1 MYHCANSPKKSRGRR
16 PMRLALQKSGKNV
29 LSSALD
35 ARKLLPFAFILMLA
49 FLVAMAWDSFSRT
62 RELLSSQAYVEHT
75 HQVLYELDAIQDGL
89 GDAREAWL
97 HYVLTPEKQ
106 DLDTFDDSYKEVW
119 KRVARV
125 EDLSKDD
132 PAQQERIK
140 QLQVWITEELKQLS
154 DNLRTNKTLLI
165 YHSPATDFKQDRVR
179 NAVQKF
185 KDEQEILL
193 RERNLAAQNRAEE
206 VERSVSV
213 RVGGFSA
220 LMAVLFLLVLR
231 ESKKLRIAEQAA
243 LHSQTKLEGSLQQLQ
258 IETESGKMLNEL
270 QANLQI
276 CVNAPEAYEVLGGYA
291 QKFIPNS
298 AGAVFAIDS
307 SRNLMGVM
315 ASWGDSLSPTQHI
328 LSPEDCCA
336 MRGSRLHLR
345 TETAHGLSCRH
356 FSGSI
361 PDAYLCLPLAALGET
376 LGILHISVS
385 DTAGFTPTRLQLIQQ
400 SGEYA
405 ALRLANLRLREKLH
419 DQSIRD
425 PLTGLYNRR
434 FLEATLEQE
443 LHRSGRHHT
452 GLGIIMADIDKFK
465 SFNDSFGH
473 TAGDIVLKEVAA
485 MLRRSV
491 RTEDIVCRYG
501 GEEFLVVLPDT
512 SLASVS
518 ERAEQVRGS
527 IAKLDLQHAGHSL
540 GKVTA
545 SFGISFSQDGVLTP
559 DILLR
564 YADEA
569 LYESKRRGCNCVS
582 LSDSVANL
590 LAEKNKEAPS
600 PTLTFKIA
608 PN

>member
-1 MYHCANSPKKSRGRR
+1 
-16 PMRLALQKSGKNV
+16 MRYLLKNSGKSV
-29 LSSALD
+29 LQSALD
-35 ARKLLPFAFILMLA
+35 ARRLLPFAFILMLA

-75 HQVLYELDAIQDGL
+75 HQVLYEMDAIQDGL

-97 HYVLTPEKQ
+97 HYILTPEQQ
-106 DLDTFDDSYKEVW
+106 DLDTFAESSKQVW

-125 EDLSKDD
+125 EELTKDD
-132 PAQQERIK
+132 PAQRERIK
-140 QLQVWITEELKQLS
+140 QLQVWITEELKQLG

-185 KDEQEILL
+185 KDEQEVLL

-243 LHSQTKLEGSLQQLQ
+243 LHSQIKLENSLQQLQ

-291 QKFIPNS
+291 QKFIPHS

-336 MRGSRLHLR
+336 MRGGRLHLQV
-345 TETAHGLSCRH
+345 ETSRGLTCRH

-361 PDAYLCLPLAALGET
+361 PEAYVCLPLAALGET
-376 LGILHISVS
+376 LGILHISTDSS
-385 DTAGFTPTRLQLIQQ
+385 DQLSASRLAMIQQ
-400 SGEYA
+400 AGEYA

-452 GLGIIMADIDKFK
+452 GLGVIMADIDKFK
-465 SFNDSFGH
+465 VLNDSFGH

-512 SLASVS
+512 TLESVS
-518 ERAEQVRGS
+518 ERAEQVRES
-527 IAKLDLQHAGHSL
+527 IAKLELQHAGHSL

-559 DILLR
+559 EILLR

-582 LSDSVANL
+582 LSDSVTNL
-590 LAEKNKEAPS
+590 LAQKEEKELPPAPLS
-600 PTLTFKIA
+600 FKIA
-608 PN
+608 QPQA

>member
-1 MYHCANSPKKSRGRR
+1 MRFFLAKNGR
-16 PMRLALQKSGKNV
+16 NV
-29 LSSALD
+29 LSGALD

-49 FLVAMAWDSFSRT
+49 FLVAMAVDSISRT
-62 RELLSSQAYVEHT
+62 RELLNSQEFVERT
-75 HQVLYELDAIQDGL
+75 NNVLHEMDGVEDGL
-89 GDAREAWL
+89 QDAREAAL
-97 HYVLTPEKQ
+97 HYVLTPEK
-106 DLDTFDDSYKEVW
+106 
-119 KRVARV
+119 
-125 EDLSKDD
+125 EDLVNFDAAV
-132 PAQQERIK
+132 AQTWTRLDRITVLTK
-140 QLQVWITEELKQLS
+140 NDKGYPEKIEQFRAWIRDELRQLS
-154 DNLRTNKTLLI
+154 DNMRTEKTLLI
-165 YHSPATDFKQDRVR
+165 FHSKESDFNRDRVR
-179 NAVQKF
+179 EAIQKF
-185 KDEQEILL
+185 KDDEEALL
-193 RERNLAAQNRAEE
+193 VQRNEAARARAHE
-206 VERSVSV
+206 VERSVTV
-213 RVGGFSA
+213 RIGGFSA
-220 LMAVLFLLVLR
+220 LMAVLFLLVIR
-231 ESKKLRIAEQAA
+231 ESKKLRIAEQTAINA
-243 LHSQTKLEGSLQQLQ
+243 QTKLEGSLQQLQ
-258 IETESGKMLNEL
+258 SETESGRLLNDL

-276 CVNAPEAYEVLGGYA
+276 CINAPEAYEVLGGYA

-345 TETAHGLSCRH
+345 LETSQGLSCRH

-376 LGILHISVS
+376 LGILHISVPNS
-385 DTAGFTPTRLQLIQQ
+385 DVFTPTRLALIQQ

-434 FLEATLEQE
+434 FLEAALEQE
-443 LHRSGRHHT
+443 LHRSSRHHT
-452 GLGIIMADIDKFK
+452 GLGVIMADIDKFK

-473 TAGDIVLKEVAA
+473 NAGDIVLKEIGA
-485 MLRRSV
+485 LFRRSV

-501 GEEFLVVLPDT
+501 GEEFLMVLPDT
-512 SLASVS
+512 TLESVR
-518 ERAEQVRGS
+518 ERTEVMRDAIE
-527 IAKLDLQHAGHSL
+527 KLELQHAGHAL

-590 LAEKNKEAPS
+590 LAEKNKEAPA
-600 PTLTFKIA
+600 PLTFKIA

>member
-1 MYHCANSPKKSRGRR
+1 
-16 PMRLALQKSGKNV
+16 
-29 LSSALD
+29 
-35 ARKLLPFAFILMLA
+35 MLA

-62 RELLSSQAYVEHT
+62 RELLSSLTYVEHT

-89 GDAREAWL
+89 QDARRAWA
-97 HYVLTPEKQ
+97 HYILTPEKQ
-106 DLDTFDDSYKEVW
+106 DLDAFDEAVKETW
-119 KRVARV
+119 MRVDRV
-125 EDLSKDD
+125 VFLTKDD
-132 PAQQERIK
+132 GAQQEKLK
-140 QLQVWITEELKQLS
+140 QLQTWIGEELQQLR
-154 DNLRTNKTLLI
+154 DNLRVSKTLLI
-165 YHSPATDFKQDRVR
+165 YHSPESDSNLNRVR
-179 NAVQKF
+179 NAILKF
-185 KDEQEILL
+185 RDEQETIL
-193 RERNLAAQNRAEE
+193 RERNMAAQLRAQE

-213 RVGGFSA
+213 RIGGFSA
-220 LMAVLFLLVLR
+220 LMAVLFLLVIR

-243 LHSQTKLEGSLQQLQ
+243 LHAQTKLEGSLLRLQ
-258 IETESGKMLNEL
+258 SETESGKLLNEL

-276 CVNAPEAYEVLGGYA
+276 CVSAPEAYEVLGGYA
-291 QKFIPNS
+291 QKFISNS

-336 MRGSRLHLR
+336 MRGGRLHLQVEASR
-345 TETAHGLSCRH
+345 GLSCRH

-361 PDAYLCLPLAALGET
+361 PEAYVCLPLAALGET
-376 LGILHISVS
+376 LGILHISATNS
-385 DTAGFTPTRLQLIQQ
+385 AEFTATTLAMIQQ
-400 SGEYA
+400 AGEYA

-512 SLASVS
+512 SSGKR
-518 ERAEQVRGS
+518 ERARGTG
-527 IAKLDLQHAGHSL
+527 A
-540 GKVTA
+540 
-545 SFGISFSQDGVLTP
+545 
-559 DILLR
+559 
-564 YADEA
+564 
-569 LYESKRRGCNCVS
+569 
-582 LSDSVANL
+582 
-590 LAEKNKEAPS
+590 
-600 PTLTFKIA
+600 
-608 PN
+608 

>member
-1 MYHCANSPKKSRGRR
+1 MRFFLTKNGR
-16 PMRLALQKSGKNV
+16 NV
-29 LSSALD
+29 LSGALD
-35 ARKLLPFAFILMLA
+35 ARRLLPFAFVLMLL
-49 FLVAMAWDSFSRT
+49 FLVAMALDSRSRT
-62 RELLSSQAYVEHT
+62 SELLSSQEFVERT
-75 HQVLYELDAIQDGL
+75 NAVLHEMDGVEDGL
-89 GDAREAWL
+89 QDAREAAL
-97 HYVLTPEKQ
+97 HYVLTPEKE
-106 DLDTFDDSYKEVW
+106 DLVTFDAA
-119 KRVARV
+119 VAQTWTRL
-125 EDLSKDD
+125 D
-132 PAQQERIK
+132 RIS
-140 QLQVWITEELKQLS
+140 QLTKNDKGYAGKIEQLRGWIRDELRQLS
-154 DNLRTNKTLLI
+154 DNMRTTHTLLI
-165 YHSPATDFKQDRVR
+165 FHSKEADFNRDRVR
-179 NAVQKF
+179 DGIQKF
-185 KDEQEILL
+185 KDDEEALL
-193 RERNLAAQNRAEE
+193 AQRNEAARARARA
-206 VERSVSV
+206 VESSVTW
-213 RVGGFSA
+213 RIGGFSA
-220 LMAVLFLLVLR
+220 LMAVLFLLVIR
-231 ESKKLRIAEQAA
+231 ESKKLRIAEKRA
-243 LHSQTKLEGSLQQLQ
+243 LNSQTKLEGSLQQLQ
-258 IETESGKMLNEL
+258 SETESGRLLNDL

-276 CVNAPEAYEVLGGYA
+276 CINPPEAYEVLGGYA

-345 TETAHGLSCRH
+345 MEVSQGLACRH

-376 LGILHISVS
+376 LGILHISVQNS
-385 DTAGFTPTRLQLIQQ
+385 DVFTPQRLALIQQ

-434 FLEATLEQE
+434 FLEASLDQE
-443 LHRSGRHHT
+443 LHRSSRHHT
-452 GLGIIMADIDKFK
+452 GVGVIMADIDKFK
-465 SFNDSFGH
+465 AFNDTFGH
-473 TAGDIVLKEVAA
+473 NAGDIVLKEVAA
-485 MLRRSV
+485 LFRRSV

-501 GEEFLVVLPDT
+501 GEEFLIVLPDT
-512 SLASVS
+512 TLESVR
-518 ERAEQVRGS
+518 ERAEAMREA
-527 IAKLDLQHAGHSL
+527 IEKLELQHAGHAL
-540 GKVTA
+540 GKITA

-590 LAEKNKEAPS
+590 LAEKEKEAP
-600 PTLTFKIA
+600 PPPLTFKVA

>member
-1 MYHCANSPKKSRGRR
+1 MRFVLNKNGR
-16 PMRLALQKSGKNV
+16 NV
-29 LSSALD
+29 LSGALD

-49 FLVAMAWDSFSRT
+49 FLVAMALDSMSRT
-62 RELLSSQAYVEHT
+62 RELLNSQQFVERT
-75 HQVLYELDAIQDGL
+75 NNVLHEMDGVEDGL
-89 GDAREAWL
+89 QDAREAAL
-97 HYVLTPEKQ
+97 HYVLTPEK
-106 DLDTFDDSYKEVW
+106 
-119 KRVARV
+119 
-125 EDLSKDD
+125 EDLVAFDAAV
-132 PAQQERIK
+132 AQTWTRLDRIAQLTKNDKGYPERIE
-140 QLQVWITEELKQLS
+140 QLRGWIKDELRQLS
-154 DNLRTNKTLLI
+154 DNMRTTKTLLI
-165 YHSPATDFKQDRVR
+165 FHTPDADFNRDRTR
-179 NAVQKF
+179 DAIQKF
-185 KDEQEILL
+185 KDDEEALL
-193 RERNLAAQNRAEE
+193 SQRNEAARARTRA
-206 VERSVSV
+206 VESSITV
-213 RVGGFSA
+213 RIGGFSA
-220 LMAVLFLLVLR
+220 LMAVLFLLVIR
-231 ESKKLRIAEQAA
+231 ESKKLRIAEQTA
-243 LHSQTKLEGSLQQLQ
+243 LNAQTKLEGSLQQLQ
-258 IETESGKMLNEL
+258 SETESGRLLNDL

-276 CVNAPEAYEVLGGYA
+276 CINPPEAYEVLGGYA
-291 QKFIPNS
+291 QKFIPDS

-345 TETAHGLSCRH
+345 METSQGLACRH

-376 LGILHISVS
+376 LGILHISVPNS
-385 DTAGFTPTRLQLIQQ
+385 QVFTPQRLALIQQ

-434 FLEATLEQE
+434 FLEAALEQE

-452 GLGIIMADIDKFK
+452 GLGVIMADIDKFK

-473 TAGDIVLKEVAA
+473 NAGDIVLKEIGA
-485 MLRRSV
+485 LFRRSV

-501 GEEFLVVLPDT
+501 GEEFLIVLPDT
-512 SLASVS
+512 TLESVR
-518 ERAEQVRGS
+518 ERTEVMRDAIE
-527 IAKLDLQHAGHSL
+527 KLELQHAGHAL
-540 GKVTA
+540 GKITA

-559 DILLR
+559 EILLR

-590 LAEKNKEAPS
+590 LAEKQKEP
-600 PTLTFKIA
+600 PPPPLTFKVA

>member
-1 MYHCANSPKKSRGRR
+1 
-16 PMRLALQKSGKNV
+16 MRVQLRNSGKNV
-29 LSSALD
+29 LQSALD
-35 ARKLLPFAFILMLA
+35 ARRLLPFAFILMLA

-97 HYVLTPEKQ
+97 HYILTPEKQ

-125 EDLSKDD
+125 EDLYKDD

-140 QLQVWITEELKQLS
+140 QLQVWIAEELQQLR

-185 KDEQEILL
+185 KSEQEKIL
-193 RERNLAAQNRAEE
+193 RERNLAAQARAEE

-220 LMAVLFLLVLR
+220 LMAVLFLLVIR
-231 ESKKLRIAEQAA
+231 ESKKLRIAEQLA
-243 LHSQTKLEGSLQQLQ
+243 LHSQLKLEGSLQQLQ

-315 ASWGDSLSPTQHI
+315 SSWGDSLSPTQHI

-336 MRGSRLHLR
+336 MRGGRLHLQV
-345 TETAHGLSCRH
+345 ETSRGLTCRH

-361 PDAYLCLPLAALGET
+361 PEAYVCLPLAALGET
-376 LGILHISVS
+376 LGILHISTES
-385 DTAGFTPTRLQLIQQ
+385 SEQLSASRLAMIQQ
-400 SGEYA
+400 AGEYA

-452 GLGIIMADIDKFK
+452 GLGVIMADIDKFK
-465 SFNDSFGH
+465 LFNDSFGH

-512 SLASVS
+512 SLESVS
-518 ERAEQVRGS
+518 ERAEQVR
-527 IAKLDLQHAGHSL
+527 
-540 GKVTA
+540 
-545 SFGISFSQDGVLTP
+545 
-559 DILLR
+559 
-564 YADEA
+564 
-569 LYESKRRGCNCVS
+569 
-582 LSDSVANL
+582 
-590 LAEKNKEAPS
+590 
-600 PTLTFKIA
+600 
-608 PN
+608 

>member
-1 MYHCANSPKKSRGRR
+1 M
-16 PMRLALQKSGKNV
+16 LQ
-29 LSSALD
+29 SALD
-35 ARKLLPFAFILMLA
+35 ARRLLPFAFILMLA

-97 HYVLTPEKQ
+97 HYILTPEQ
-106 DLDTFDDSYKEVW
+106 AGSWTRLPNPRSRYGSEWLAW
-119 KRVARV
+119 KI
-125 EDLSKDD
+125 L
-132 PAQQERIK
+132 PATILRNRNEIK

-185 KDEQEILL
+185 KDEQETLL
-193 RERNLAAQNRAEE
+193 RERNLAAQARAQE

-213 RVGGFSA
+213 RVGIFSA
-220 LMAVLFLLVLR
+220 LMAVVFLLVIR
-231 ESKKLRIAEQAA
+231 ESKKLRIAEQSA
-243 LHSQTKLEGSLQQLQ
+243 LHSQTQLEGSLQQLQ
-258 IETESGKMLNEL
+258 IETESGKLLNEL

-291 QKFIPNS
+291 QKFIPDS

-336 MRGSRLHLR
+336 MRGGRLHLQV
-345 TETAHGLSCRH
+345 ETSRGLTCRH

-361 PDAYLCLPLAALGET
+361 PDAYVCLPLAALGET
-376 LGILHISVS
+376 LGILHISTES
-385 DTAGFTPTRLQLIQQ
+385 SEQLSASRLAMIQQ
-400 SGEYA
+400 AGEYA

-452 GLGIIMADIDKFK
+452 GLGVIMADIDKFK
-465 SFNDSFGH
+465 VFNDSFGH

-512 SLASVS
+512 SLESVS
-518 ERAEQVRGS
+518 ERAEQVRES

-559 DILLR
+559 EILLR

-582 LSDSVANL
+582 LSDSVTNL
-590 LAEKNKEAPS
+590 LAAEKPEKER
-600 PTLTFKIA
+600 LLRRLRFKIA
-608 PN
+608 QT

>member
-1 MYHCANSPKKSRGRR
+1 
-16 PMRLALQKSGKNV
+16 MRYLLKNSGKSV
-29 LSSALD
+29 LQSALD
-35 ARKLLPFAFILMLA
+35 ARRLLPFAFILMLA

-75 HQVLYELDAIQDGL
+75 HQVLYEMDAIQDGL

-97 HYVLTPEKQ
+97 HYILTPEQQ
-106 DLDTFDDSYKEVW
+106 DLDTFAESSKQVW

-125 EDLSKDD
+125 EELTKDD
-132 PAQQERIK
+132 PAQRERIK

-291 QKFIPNS
+291 QKFIPHS

-336 MRGSRLHLR
+336 MRGGRLHLQV
-345 TETAHGLSCRH
+345 ETSRGLTCRH

-361 PDAYLCLPLAALGET
+361 PEAYVCLPLAALGET
-376 LGILHISVS
+376 LGILHISTESS
-385 DTAGFTPTRLQLIQQ
+385 DQLSASRLAMIQQ
-400 SGEYA
+400 AGEYA

-452 GLGIIMADIDKFK
+452 GLGVIMADIDKFK
-465 SFNDSFGH
+465 VFNDSFGH

-512 SLASVS
+512 TLESVS
-518 ERAEQVRGS
+518 ERAEQVRES
-527 IAKLDLQHAGHSL
+527 IAKLELQHAGHSL

-559 DILLR
+559 EILLR

-582 LSDSVANL
+582 LSDSVTNL
-590 LAEKNKEAPS
+590 LAEKQEKEAPPAPLS
-600 PTLTFKIA
+600 FKIA
-608 PN
+608 QPQA

>member
-1 MYHCANSPKKSRGRR
+1 
-16 PMRLALQKSGKNV
+16 
-29 LSSALD
+29 
-35 ARKLLPFAFILMLA
+35 MLA

-75 HQVLYELDAIQDGL
+75 HQVLYEMDAIQDGL

-97 HYVLTPEKQ
+97 HYILTPEQQ
-106 DLDTFDDSYKEVW
+106 DLDTFAESSKQVW

-125 EDLSKDD
+125 EELTKDD
-132 PAQQERIK
+132 PAQRERIK

-243 LHSQTKLEGSLQQLQ
+243 LHSQIKLENSLQQLQ

-291 QKFIPNS
+291 QKFIPHS

-336 MRGSRLHLR
+336 MRGGRLHLQV
-345 TETAHGLSCRH
+345 ETSRGLTCRH

-361 PDAYLCLPLAALGET
+361 PEAYVCLPLAALGET
-376 LGILHISVS
+376 LGILHISTDSS
-385 DTAGFTPTRLQLIQQ
+385 DQLSASRLAMIQQ
-400 SGEYA
+400 AGEYA

-452 GLGIIMADIDKFK
+452 GLGVIMADIDKFK
-465 SFNDSFGH
+465 VFNDSFGH

-512 SLASVS
+512 TLESVS
-518 ERAEQVRGS
+518 ERAEQVRES
-527 IAKLDLQHAGHSL
+527 IAKLELQHAGHSL

-559 DILLR
+559 EILLR

-582 LSDSVANL
+582 LSDSVTNL
-590 LAEKNKEAPS
+590 LAQKEEKELPPAPLS
-600 PTLTFKIA
+600 FKIA
-608 PN
+608 QPQA

>member
-1 MYHCANSPKKSRGRR
+1 MHDYLKSG
-16 PMRLALQKSGKNV
+16 GKNV

-35 ARKLLPFAFILMLA
+35 ARKLLPFAFVLMLA

-62 RELLSSQAYVEHT
+62 RELLSSQAFVERT
-75 HQVLYELDAIQDGL
+75 NNVLHEMDGVEDGL
-89 GDAREAWL
+89 QDAREAAL
-97 HYVLTPEKQ
+97 HYVLTPEK
-106 DLDTFDDSYKEVW
+106 
-119 KRVARV
+119 
-125 EDLSKDD
+125 EDLVTFEDGVAQTWTRLDRIANITKDERGYPEKLGQLRLWIKD
-132 PAQQERIK
+132 ELQQLR
-140 QLQVWITEELKQLS
+140 
-154 DNLRTNKTLLI
+154 DNMRTTKTLLI
-165 YHSPATDFKQDRVR
+165 FHSPDADRNRDRVR
-179 NAVQKF
+179 DAIQKF
-185 KDEQEILL
+185 KDDEEALL
-193 RERNLAAQNRAEE
+193 RQRNEAARLRARE

-213 RVGGFSA
+213 RIGGFSA
-220 LMAVLFLLVLR
+220 LMAVLFLLVIR
-231 ESKKLRIAEQAA
+231 ESKKLRVAEQTA
-243 LHSQTKLEGSLQQLQ
+243 LNAQTRLEGSLQQLQ

-270 QANLQI
+270 QAHLQI

-291 QKFIPNS
+291 QKFIPYS

-315 ASWGDSLSPTQHI
+315 ASWGESLSPTQHI

-336 MRGSRLHLR
+336 MRGGRLHLQV
-345 TETAHGLSCRH
+345 ETSRGLTCRH

-361 PDAYLCLPLAALGET
+361 PDAYVCLPLAALGET
-376 LGILHISVS
+376 LGILHISATS
-385 DTAGFTPTRLQLIQQ
+385 SGEFTAARLAMIQQ
-400 SGEYA
+400 AGEYA

-443 LHRSGRHHT
+443 LHRSSRHHT

-465 SFNDSFGH
+465 TFNDSFGH
-473 TAGDIVLKEVAA
+473 TAGDIVLKEIGAL
-485 MLRRSV
+485 LRRSV

-512 SLASVS
+512 SLESVS
-518 ERAEQVRGS
+518 ERAELVRDA
-527 IAKLDLQHAGHSL
+527 IAKLELQHAGHAL
-540 GKVTA
+540 GKITA

-559 DILLR
+559 EILLR

-582 LSDSVANL
+582 LSESVSNL
-590 LAEKNKEAPS
+590 LAEKQGKDPAAAP
-600 PTLTFKIA
+600 LTFKIVQS
-608 PN
+608 

>member
-1 MYHCANSPKKSRGRR
+1 
-16 PMRLALQKSGKNV
+16 MRLSLQKSGQNV
-29 LSSALD
+29 LRSALD
-35 ARKLLPFAFILMLA
+35 ARKLLPFAFVLMLA

-62 RELLSSQAYVEHT
+62 RELLNSQEFVERT
-75 HQVLYELDAIQDGL
+75 NSVLHEMDGVEDGL
-89 GDAREAWL
+89 QDAREAAL
-97 HYVLTPEKQ
+97 HYVLTPEKE
-106 DLDTFDDSYKEVW
+106 DLVAFEAAVAQTW
-119 KRVARV
+119 KRLDRISQMTRDDKGYQGRI
-125 EDLSKDD
+125 EQLS
-132 PAQQERIK
+132 R
-140 QLQVWITEELKQLS
+140 WINEELQQLR
-154 DNLRTNKTLLI
+154 DNMRTTHTLLI
-165 YHSPATDFKQDRVR
+165 FHTPDADRNRDRVR
-179 NAVQKF
+179 DAIQKF
-185 KDEQEILL
+185 KDDEEALL
-193 RERNLAAQNRAEE
+193 SQRNEAARARARD
-206 VERSVSV
+206 VEHSVTWRIV
-213 RVGGFSA
+213 GFSV

-231 ESKKLRIAEQAA
+231 ESKKLRIAEQTA
-243 LHSQTKLEGSLQQLQ
+243 LNAQTRLEGSLLQLQ
-258 IETESGKMLNEL
+258 TETESGKLLNDL

-276 CVNAPEAYEVLGGYA
+276 CVNPPEAYEVLGSYS
-291 QKFIPNS
+291 QKFIPGS

-345 TETAHGLSCRH
+345 TETTHGLSCRH

-385 DTAGFTPTRLQLIQQ
+385 NAAAISPTRLQLIQQ
-400 SGEYA
+400 CGEYA

-452 GLGIIMADIDKFK
+452 GLGVIMADIDKFK
-465 SFNDSFGH
+465 AFNDTFGH
-473 TAGDIVLKEVAA
+473 TAGDIVLKEVGA
-485 MLRRSV
+485 LFRRSV

-501 GEEFLVVLPDT
+501 GEEFLIVLPDT
-512 SLASVS
+512 SLENVR
-518 ERAEQVRGS
+518 ERAESMRDA
-527 IAKLDLQHAGHSL
+527 IAKLDLQHAGHAL
-540 GKVTA
+540 GKITA

-559 DILLR
+559 EILLR

-590 LAEKNKEAPS
+590 LAEKNKDATPAP
-600 PTLTFKIA
+600 LTFKIA
-608 PN
+608 QN

>member
-1 MYHCANSPKKSRGRR
+1 
-16 PMRLALQKSGKNV
+16 MRLSLQKSGKNV
-29 LSSALD
+29 LSGALD
-35 ARKLLPFAFILMLA
+35 ARKLLPIAFILMLL
-49 FLVAMAWDSFSRT
+49 FLFAMAWDSIART
-62 RELLSSQAYVEHT
+62 RELLSSQEFVERT
-75 HQVLYELDAIQDGL
+75 NSVLHEMDGVEDGL
-89 GDAREAWL
+89 QDAREAAL

-106 DLDTFDDSYKEVW
+106 DLDTFENAVRQTWVRLAEVERMT
-119 KRVARV
+119 KN
-125 EDLSKDD
+125 DKGY
-132 PAQQERIK
+132 PERID
-140 QLQVWITEELKQLS
+140 ELKGGINAELQQLR
-154 DNLRTNKTLLI
+154 DNLRTTHTLLI
-165 YHSPATDFKQDRVR
+165 FHTPDADRNRDRVR
-179 NAVQKF
+179 DAIQKF
-185 KDEQEILL
+185 KDDEEALL
-193 RERNLAAQNRAEE
+193 SQRNEAARARAHA
-206 VERSVSV
+206 VESSVTW
-213 RVGGFSA
+213 RIIGFSA
-220 LMAVLFLLVLR
+220 LMGVLFLLVIR
-231 ESKKLRIAEQAA
+231 ESKKLRIAEQTA
-243 LHSQTKLEGSLQQLQ
+243 LNAQTRLEGSLLQLQ
-258 IETESGKMLNEL
+258 SETESGKLLNDL

-276 CVNAPEAYEVLGGYA
+276 CVNAPEAYEVLGSYA
-291 QKFIPNS
+291 QKFIPGS

-345 TETAHGLSCRH
+345 TEPAHGLSCRH
-356 FSGSI
+356 FAGSI

-376 LGILHISVS
+376 LGILHISVPDAS
-385 DTAGFTPTRLQLIQQ
+385 ALNPARLQVIQQ

-452 GLGIIMADIDKFK
+452 GLGVIMADIDKFK
-465 SFNDSFGH
+465 TFNDTFGH
-473 TAGDIVLKEVAA
+473 TAGDIVLKEVGA
-485 MLRRSV
+485 LFRRSV

-501 GEEFLVVLPDT
+501 GEEFLMVLPDT
-512 SLASVS
+512 SLESVR
-518 ERAEQVRGS
+518 ERAESMRDA
-527 IAKLDLQHAGHSL
+527 IAKLELQHAGHAL
-540 GKVTA
+540 GKITA

-559 DILLR
+559 EILLR

-590 LAEKNKEAPS
+590 LNENNKDAGPAP
-600 PTLTFKIA
+600 LTFKIA
-608 PN
+608 QN

>member
-1 MYHCANSPKKSRGRR
+1 
-16 PMRLALQKSGKNV
+16 
-29 LSSALD
+29 
-35 ARKLLPFAFILMLA
+35 MLA
-49 FLVAMAWDSFSRT
+49 FLVAMALDSMSRT
-62 RELLSSQAYVEHT
+62 RELLSSQEFVERT
-75 HQVLYELDAIQDGL
+75 NTVLHEMDGVEDGL
-89 GDAREAWL
+89 QDAREAAL
-97 HYVLTPEKQ
+97 HYVLTPEKE
-106 DLDTFDDSYKEVW
+106 DLVTFDAA
-119 KRVARV
+119 VAQTWTRLDRIQQLTKNDKGYP
-125 EDLSKDD
+125 ERLEQLRGWMKD
-132 PAQQERIK
+132 
-140 QLQVWITEELKQLS
+140 ELRQLS
-154 DNLRTNKTLLI
+154 DNMRTTKTLLI
-165 YHSPATDFKQDRVR
+165 FHTPDADFNRDRTR
-179 NAVQKF
+179 DAIQKF
-185 KDEQEILL
+185 KDDEEALL
-193 RERNLAAQNRAEE
+193 SQRNEAARGRARA
-206 VERSVSV
+206 VESSVTW
-213 RVGGFSA
+213 RIGGFSA
-220 LMAVLFLLVLR
+220 LMAVLFLLVIR
-231 ESKKLRIAEQAA
+231 ESKKLRIAEQTA
-243 LHSQTKLEGSLQQLQ
+243 LHAQTKLEGSLQQLQ
-258 IETESGKMLNEL
+258 SETESGRLLNDL

-276 CVNAPEAYEVLGGYA
+276 CINPPEAYEVLGGYA
-291 QKFIPNS
+291 QKFLPNS

-345 TETAHGLSCRH
+345 LEASQGLSCRH

-376 LGILHISVS
+376 LGILHISVPNS
-385 DTAGFTPTRLQLIQQ
+385 DAFTPQRLALIQQ

-434 FLEATLEQE
+434 FLEAALEQE

-452 GLGIIMADIDKFK
+452 GVGVIMADIDKFK

-473 TAGDIVLKEVAA
+473 NAGDIVLKEIGA
-485 MLRRSV
+485 LFRRSV

-501 GEEFLVVLPDT
+501 GEEFLIVLPDT
-512 SLASVS
+512 TLESVR
-518 ERAEQVRGS
+518 ERTEVMRDAIE
-527 IAKLDLQHAGHSL
+527 KLDLQHAGHAL
-540 GKVTA
+540 GKITA

-590 LAEKNKEAPS
+590 LAEKQKDAP
-600 PTLTFKIA
+600 PAPLTFKVA

>member
-1 MYHCANSPKKSRGRR
+1 MRVHLKS
-16 PMRLALQKSGKNV
+16 SGKNV
-29 LSSALD
+29 LQSALD
-35 ARKLLPFAFILMLA
+35 ARRLLPFAFVLMLA

-62 RELLSSQAYVEHT
+62 RELLSSLTYVEHT

-89 GDAREAWL
+89 QDARRAWA
-97 HYVLTPEKQ
+97 HYILTPEKQ
-106 DLDTFDDSYKEVW
+106 DLDAFDEAVKETW
-119 KRVARV
+119 MRVDRV
-125 EDLSKDD
+125 VFLTKDD
-132 PAQQERIK
+132 GAQQEKLK
-140 QLQVWITEELKQLS
+140 QLQTWIGEELQQLR
-154 DNLRTNKTLLI
+154 DNLRVSKTLLI
-165 YHSPATDFKQDRVR
+165 YHSPESDSNLNRVR
-179 NAVQKF
+179 NAILKF
-185 KDEQEILL
+185 RDEQEEIL
-193 RERNLAAQNRAEE
+193 RERNKAAQLRAQE

-213 RVGGFSA
+213 RIGGFSA
-220 LMAVLFLLVLR
+220 LMAVLFLLVIR

-243 LHSQTKLEGSLQQLQ
+243 LHAQTKLEGSLVRLQ
-258 IETESGKMLNEL
+258 NETESGKLLNEL

-276 CVNAPEAYEVLGGYA
+276 CVSAPEAYEVLGGYA
-291 QKFIPNS
+291 QKFIADS

-336 MRGSRLHLR
+336 MRGGRLHLQVEASR
-345 TETAHGLSCRH
+345 GLSCRH

-361 PDAYLCLPLAALGET
+361 PEAYVCLPLAALGET
-376 LGILHISVS
+376 LGILHISATNS
-385 DTAGFTPTRLQLIQQ
+385 ADFTATTLAMIQQ
-400 SGEYA
+400 AGEYA

-512 SLASVS
+512 SLESVS
-518 ERAEQVRGS
+518 ERAEQVREA

-559 DILLR
+559 EILLR

-582 LSDSVANL
+582 LSDSVTNL
-590 LAEKNKEAPS
+590 LAEKQGNDAPPAPLS
-600 PTLTFKIA
+600 FKIA
-608 PN
+608 QT

>member
-1 MYHCANSPKKSRGRR
+1 MSFYLKS
-16 PMRLALQKSGKNV
+16 SSKNV
-29 LSSALD
+29 LKSALD
-35 ARKLLPFAFILMLA
+35 ARKLLPFAFLLMLI

-97 HYVLTPEKQ
+97 HYILTPEKQ

-140 QLQVWITEELKQLS
+140 QLQVWIAEELQQLR

-165 YHSPATDFKQDRVR
+165 YHSPATDFRQDRVR

-185 KDEQEILL
+185 KSEQEKVL
-193 RERNLAAQNRAEE
+193 RERNLAAQARAEE
-206 VERSVSV
+206 VERSVSL
-213 RVGGFSA
+213 RVFGFSV
-220 LMAVLFLLVLR
+220 LMAVLFLLVIR
-231 ESKKLRIAEQAA
+231 ESKKLRVAEQSA

-258 IETESGKMLNEL
+258 METESGKLLNEL

-291 QKFIPNS
+291 QKFIPYS

-336 MRGSRLHLR
+336 MRGGRLHLQVEASR
-345 TETAHGLSCRH
+345 GLTCRH

-361 PDAYLCLPLAALGET
+361 PEAYVCLPLAALGET
-376 LGILHISVS
+376 LGILHISTS
-385 DTAGFTPTRLQLIQQ
+385 SSAEFTAARLAMIQQ
-400 SGEYA
+400 AGEYA

-452 GLGIIMADIDKFK
+452 GLGVIMADIDKFK
-465 SFNDSFGH
+465 LFNDSFGH

-485 MLRRSV
+485 LLRRSV

-501 GEEFLVVLPDT
+501 GEEFLIVLPDS
-512 SLASVS
+512 SLESVS
-518 ERAEQVRGS
+518 ERAEQLRDA
-527 IAKLDLQHAGHSL
+527 IAKLDLQHAGHAL

-559 DILLR
+559 EILLR

-582 LSDSVANL
+582 LSDSVNNL
-590 LAEKNKEAPS
+590 LSEQKQSKEPASAP
-600 PTLTFKIA
+600 LTFKVA
-608 PN
+608 QN

>member
-1 MYHCANSPKKSRGRR
+1 MRVELKSSS
-16 PMRLALQKSGKNV
+16 KHV
-29 LSSALD
+29 LRSALD
-35 ARKLLPFAFILMLA
+35 ARKLLPFAFVLMLA
-49 FLVAMAWDSFSRT
+49 FLVAMAWDSISRT
-62 RELLSSQAYVEHT
+62 RELLSSQAFVERT
-75 HQVLYELDAIQDGL
+75 NSVLHEMDGVEDGL
-89 GDAREAWL
+89 QDAREAAL
-97 HYVLTPEKQ
+97 HYVLTPEK
-106 DLDTFDDSYKEVW
+106 
-119 KRVARV
+119 
-125 EDLSKDD
+125 EDLVTFEDAVAQTWTRLDRIAMMTRDDRGYPEKIEKLRQWIKDEL
-132 PAQQERIK
+132 QQLR
-140 QLQVWITEELKQLS
+140 
-154 DNLRTNKTLLI
+154 DNMRTTHTLLI
-165 YHSPATDFKQDRVR
+165 FHTPDADRNRDRVR
-179 NAVQKF
+179 DGIQKF
-185 KDEQEILL
+185 KDDEEELL
-193 RERNLAAQNRAEE
+193 RQRNEAARLRARE
-206 VERSVSV
+206 VERSVSI
-213 RVGGFSA
+213 RIGGFSA
-220 LMAVLFLLVLR
+220 LMAVLFLLVIR
-231 ESKKLRIAEQAA
+231 ESKKLRIAEQTA
-243 LHSQTKLEGSLQQLQ
+243 LHAQTRLEGSLQQLQ
-258 IETESGKMLNEL
+258 IETESGKLLNEL

-291 QKFIPNS
+291 QKFIPHS

-328 LSPEDCCA
+328 LSPDDCCA

-345 TETAHGLSCRH
+345 VENSQAITCRH

-361 PDAYLCLPLAALGET
+361 PDAYVCLPLAALGET
-376 LGILHISVS
+376 LGILHISANGS
-385 DTAGFTPTRLQLIQQ
+385 DEFTVARLAMIQQ
-400 SGEYA
+400 AGEYA

-452 GLGIIMADIDKFK
+452 GLGVIMADIDKFK
-465 SFNDSFGH
+465 LFNDSFGH

-485 MLRRSV
+485 LLRRSV

-512 SLASVS
+512 SLESVS
-518 ERAEQVRGS
+518 ERAEQLRDAIV
-527 IAKLDLQHAGHSL
+527 KLDLQHAGHAL

-559 DILLR
+559 EILLR

-582 LSDSVANL
+582 LSDSVNNL
-590 LAEKNKEAPS
+590 LTEKQGKELAPA
-600 PTLTFKIA
+600 PLTFKIA
-608 PN
+608 QTP

>member
-1 MYHCANSPKKSRGRR
+1 M
-16 PMRLALQKSGKNV
+16 PMRFYLRDSGKNV

-35 ARKLLPFAFILMLA
+35 ARKLLPFAFLLMLA
-49 FLVAMAWDSFSRT
+49 FLAAMAWDSSSRT
-62 RELLSSQAYVEHT
+62 RELLNSQEFVERT
-75 HQVLYELDAIQDGL
+75 NGVLHAMDGVEDGL
-89 GDAREAWL
+89 QDAREAAL

-106 DLDTFDDSYKEVW
+106 DLVAFDAA
-119 KRVARV
+119 VAQTWTRLADI
-125 EDLSKDD
+125 ERMTKNDPGYPAKIEQLKGWIKD
-132 PAQQERIK
+132 
-140 QLQVWITEELKQLS
+140 ELRQLS
-154 DNLRTNKTLLI
+154 DNMRTTHTLLI
-165 YHSPATDFKQDRVR
+165 FHSQEADFNRDRVR
-179 NAVQKF
+179 DAIQKF
-185 KDEQEILL
+185 KDDEETLL
-193 RERNLAAQNRAEE
+193 SQRNEAARARARE
-206 VERSVSV
+206 VERSVTV
-213 RVGGFSA
+213 RIIGFSV
-220 LMAVLFLLVLR
+220 LMWVLFLLVIR
-231 ESKKLRIAEQAA
+231 ESKKLRIAEQTA
-243 LHSQTKLEGSLQQLQ
+243 LNAQTRLEGSLQQLQ
-258 IETESGKMLNEL
+258 IESESGKLLNDL

-276 CVNAPEAYEVLGGYA
+276 CVNPPEAYEVLGGYA

-345 TETAHGLSCRH
+345 TEIAQGLSCRH

-376 LGILHISVS
+376 LGILHISVP
-385 DTAGFTPTRLQLIQQ
+385 DAGAFMPARLALIQQ
-400 SGEYA
+400 CGEYA

-452 GLGIIMADIDKFK
+452 GLGVIMADIDKFK
-465 SFNDSFGH
+465 AFNDSFGH
-473 TAGDIVLKEVAA
+473 NAGDIVLKEVGS
-485 MLRRSV
+485 LFRRSV

-501 GEEFLVVLPDT
+501 GEEFMIVMPDT
-512 SLASVS
+512 SLESVR
-518 ERAEQVRGS
+518 ERAEAMRES
-527 IAKLDLQHAGHSL
+527 IAKLELQHAGHAL
-540 GKVTA
+540 GKITA

-559 DILLR
+559 EILLR

-590 LAEKNKEAPS
+590 LNEKNQDGNAP
-600 PTLTFKIA
+600 LTFKLA
-608 PN
+608 QN

>member
-1 MYHCANSPKKSRGRR
+1 MRVHLKS
-16 PMRLALQKSGKNV
+16 SGKNV
-29 LSSALD
+29 LQSALD

-62 RELLSSQAYVEHT
+62 RELLSSQAYVDHT

-97 HYVLTPEKQ
+97 HYILTPEQQ
-106 DLDTFDDSYKEVW
+106 DLDTFAESSKQIW

-125 EDLSKDD
+125 EDLTRDD
-132 PAQQERIK
+132 PAQMDKIR
-140 QLQVWITEELKQLS
+140 QLQVMITDELKQLS

-179 NAVQKF
+179 GAVEKF
-185 KDEQEILL
+185 RAEQETIL
-193 RERNLAAQNRAEE
+193 RERNLATQSRARE

-213 RVGGFSA
+213 RVGIFSA
-220 LMAVLFLLVLR
+220 LMAVLFLLVIR

-243 LHSQTKLEGSLQQLQ
+243 LLSQNSLEGSLQQLQ
-258 IETESGKMLNEL
+258 IETESGKLLNEL

-276 CVNAPEAYEVLGGYA
+276 CVTAPEAYEVLGGYA
-291 QKFIPNS
+291 QRFIPGS

-336 MRGSRLHLR
+336 VRGGRLHLQVEASR
-345 TETAHGLSCRH
+345 GLTCRH

-361 PDAYLCLPLAALGET
+361 PDAYVCLPLAALGET
-376 LGILHISVS
+376 LGILHISS
-385 DTAGFTPTRLQLIQQ
+385 TSSAEFTAARLAMIQQ
-400 SGEYA
+400 AGEYA

-452 GLGIIMADIDKFK
+452 GLGVIMADIDKFK
-465 SFNDSFGH
+465 TFNDSFGH

-485 MLRRSV
+485 LLRRSV

-512 SLASVS
+512 SLESVS
-518 ERAEQVRGS
+518 ERAEQVRDS
-527 IAKLDLQHAGHSL
+527 IAKLDLQHAGHAL

-559 DILLR
+559 EILLR

-582 LSDSVANL
+582 LSDSVTNL
-590 LAEKNKEAPS
+590 LAEKQAKEPAPA
-600 PTLTFKIA
+600 PLTFKIA
-608 PN
+608 QT

>member
-1 MYHCANSPKKSRGRR
+1 MRSWLNNS
-16 PMRLALQKSGKNV
+16 SGKNV

-35 ARKLLPFAFILMLA
+35 ARKLLPFAFLLMLG
-49 FLVAMAWDSFSRT
+49 FLVAMAWDSFARS
-62 RELLSSQAYVEHT
+62 RELLSSQAFVEHT
-75 HQVLYELDAIQDGL
+75 HQVLYEMDAIQDGL

-97 HYVLTPEKQ
+97 HYILTPEQQ
-106 DLDTFDDSYKEVW
+106 DLDTFAESSKQIW

-125 EDLSKDD
+125 EDLTRDD

-140 QLQVWITEELKQLS
+140 QLQVMITDELKQLS

-185 KDEQEILL
+185 KDEQEVLL
-193 RERNLAAQNRAEE
+193 RERNLAAQTRAKE

-213 RVGGFSA
+213 RVGVFSL

-231 ESKKLRIAEQAA
+231 ESKKLRIAEQNA
-243 LHSQTKLEGSLQQLQ
+243 LNAQTRLEGSLLQLQ
-258 IETESGKMLNEL
+258 VETESGKMLNEL

-276 CVNAPEAYEVLGGYA
+276 CVNPPEAYEVLGGYV
-291 QKFIPNS
+291 QRFLPDS

-315 ASWGDSLSPTQHI
+315 TSWGDSLSPTQHI

-336 MRGSRLHLR
+336 MRGGRLHLR
-345 TETAHGLSCRH
+345 VEASHGLSCRH
-356 FSGSI
+356 FAGSI
-361 PDAYLCLPLAALGET
+361 PDTYLCLPLAALGET
-376 LGILHISVS
+376 LGILHISVAS
-385 DTAGFTPTRLQLIQQ
+385 SEVLTSARLALIQQ

-443 LHRSGRHHT
+443 LHRSSRHHT
-452 GLGIIMADIDKFK
+452 GLGVIMADIDKFK
-465 SFNDSFGH
+465 MFNDSYGH
-473 TAGDIVLKEVAA
+473 TAGDIVLKEVST
-485 MLRRSV
+485 MFRRSV

-501 GEEFLVVLPDT
+501 GEEFLMVLPDT
-512 SLASVS
+512 TLESVM
-518 ERAEQVRGS
+518 ERAEVMRDA
-527 IAKLDLQHAGHSL
+527 IAKLELQHAGHAL
-540 GKVTA
+540 GKITA

-569 LYESKRRGCNCVS
+569 LYEAKRRGCNCVS
-582 LSDSVANL
+582 LSESVANL
-590 LAEKNKEAPS
+590 LGQGQGKEPAS
-600 PTLTFKIA
+600 TTTLTFKVA
-608 PN
+608 QS